1 MSLPDSLRDAI
12 DMDAAAE
19 HDGKNELDVSPEPL
33 ASAVAAALITDLNA
47 ELSALYPEPGAT
59 HFRLDP
65 SDVAPGAGIFVVARW
80 RGRPVGCGAVRCLR
94 DPEIVREVGPKA
106 GEIKRMYVAPE
117 SRGRGIGRAVLDR
130 LEAEAHALGLSRL
143 VLETGTRQIE
153 AIALYR
159 RAGFIE
165 IPAYGEYVLSPGTS
179 VCMSKAL

>member
-1 MSLPDSLRDAI
+1 LSLPDRSRDAI
-12 DMDAAAE
+12 DTNAAAE
-19 HDGKNELDVSPEPL
+19 HHGKNDLELSPEPL
-33 ASAVAAALITDLNA
+33 TGTAAAALITDLNA

-80 RGRPVGCGAVRCLR
+80 QGRPVGCGAVRSLR
-94 DPEIVREVGPKA
+94 NPEIVREVGPNA
-106 GEIKRMYVAPE
+106 GEIKRMYVAPD

-130 LEAEAHALGLSRL
+130 LEAEARALGLCRV
-143 VLETGTRQIE
+143 VLETGTRQVE

-179 VCMSKAL
+179 VCMSKTP

>member
-1 MSLPDSLRDAI
+1 
-12 DMDAAAE
+12 MDAVVE
-19 HDGKNELDVSPEPL
+19 HGAQNALDIAPEPL
-33 ASAVAAALITDLNA
+33 TSDVAAALIIDLNA

-65 SDVAPGAGIFVVARW
+65 SEVATGAGIFVVARW
-80 RGRPVGCGAVRCLR
+80 HGRPVGCGALR
-94 DPEIVREVGPKA
+94 RIRNPDLVREVGPNA
-106 GEIKRMYVAPE
+106 GEIKRMYVAPD

-130 LEAEAHALGLSRL
+130 LEAEARTLGVSRL

-159 RAGFIE
+159 RAGFTE

-179 VCMSKAL
+179 VCMLKTL